1 MQHNQ
6 TTQRGLTQKAIK
18 NNSVNIPE
26 LVSGSSTQAV
36 TQLRPQQQALKMPK
50 QVRQYPYLT
59 TVHGFTPCRHPELD
73 SGSRC
78 SVKKEEA
85 LNKSSFRD
93 PLRSGF
99 TLIELLVVVLII
111 GILAAVALPQYQKAV
126 DKTRTSELFA
136 LVKNLKV
143 QQEVFYLANGH
154 YATDCE
160 ELGADLPSG
169 FENTGDNNTFK
180 LTKGSVNLVL
190 KCSNGSGTRV
200 MGAVADETNLNT
212 HIEMYFDHYA
222 DEDVAASE
230 QGHQGKSFCSAT
242 GNHPRSLA
250 VCKSL
255 GKEARDSKSWWL

>member
-1 MQHNQ
+1 MQHKN
-6 TTQRGLTQKAIK
+6 TRRGFTQKTVK

-59 TVHGFTPCRHPELD
+59 TVHGFT
-73 SGSRC
+73 
-78 SVKKEEA
+78 
-85 LNKSSFRD
+85 
-93 PLRSGF
+93 
-99 TLIELLVVVLII
+99 LIELLVVVLII
-111 GILAAVALPQYQKAV
+111 GILAAVAVPQYQKAV
-126 DKTRTSELFA
+126 DKARTSELFA

-154 YATDCE
+154 YAADCE

-169 FENTGDNNTFK
+169 FENSGDNNLFK

-190 KCSNGSGTRV
+190 KCNNGYGTRV
-200 MGAVADETNLNT
+200 MGIVADGTATNVLTN
-212 HIEMYFDHYA
+212 IEIYFDHYA
-222 DEDVAASE
+222 DEDVE
-230 QGHQGKSFCSAT
+230 EKDRGHQGKSFCSAT
-242 GNHPRSLA
+242 TNLPRSLA